1 MSQPAS
7 YGYIEKAWFSRFQ
20 RWRGYA
26 LSLMG
31 NVTDAE
37 EVVQEAVART
47 VRARPKFGSEQD
59 AHNYVLTAVRTAALQ
74 MFQQRRR
81 LLPLDE
87 VPPPVP
93 GEEISSD
100 PLRMLLREEKSRT
113 RRHLVEVALRLIG
126 DLAPVH
132 REVLELLVLRD
143 PPMKLREVAAIQ
155 AAPISTVH
163 SRLQAALLQVGRRME
178 SESGEDWEI

>member
-87 VPPPVP
+87 VDLPPNNRA
-93 GEEISSD
+93 S
-100 PLRMLLREEKSRT
+100 LRVRN
-113 RRHLVEVALRLIG
+113 
-126 DLAPVH
+126 
-132 REVLELLVLRD
+132 
-143 PPMKLREVAAIQ
+143 
-155 AAPISTVH
+155 
-163 SRLQAALLQVGRRME
+163 
-178 SESGEDWEI
+178 